1 MMGNDAIRSH
11 GVDNGKGAV
20 ILRKSLYFF
29 YMRKKGETRISNLKL
44 CFNFYFNVLF
54 LKYTLP
60 NPLVQQIFQNQPLRF
75 QSRAAF

>member
-20 ILRKSLYFF
+20 ILRKSLYFY
-29 YMRKKGETRISNLKL
+29 YMRKKGETQISNLKL

-54 LKYTLP
+54 LKIYIAKPPGSADLSKP
-60 NPLVQQIFQNQPLRF
+60 
-75 QSRAAF
+75 AFEISV